1 MASATRDR
9 RAAAGT
15 RARPPGAGARSTGP
29 RRREI
34 EIIDA
39 AARVFARRG
48 YHGTTTTDIADEL
61 GMRQASLYYYFPSK
75 EAALEAVVERGVE
88 GFVAAAR
95 AIQGSKTPTREKLKA
110 LISAHISPITDRH
123 DYVRVFLKERHNLPH
138 GSRRRIGR
146 QSRTVERI
154 FESVIA
160 EGIRDGSFAKSTD
173 ARLATLAVLGMCNS
187 VHEWWQREGRAIG
200 EVAAAYADIAT
211 FGIASAAS
219 GDELRRNSSLR

>member
-1 MASATRDR
+1 MASATRER
-9 RAAAGT
+9 RAAVRS
-15 RARPPGAGARSTGP
+15 RARAPRAPARSAGP

-39 AARVFARRG
+39 AARVFSRRG

-88 GFVAAAR
+88 GFVEAAR
-95 AIQGSKTPTREKLKA
+95 TIKASNTPSRDKLKA
-110 LISAHISPITDRH
+110 LISAHISPITYRH
-123 DYVRVFLKERHNLPH
+123 DYVRVFLKERHNLPL

-160 EGIRDGSFAKSTD
+160 EGMRDGSFSKSTD

-187 VHEWWQREGRAIG
+187 VHEWWQREGRSIE
-200 EVAAAYADIAT
+200 EVSAAYAEIAT
-211 FGIASAAS
+211 CGVAALPR
-219 GDELRRNSSLR
+219 GEDLRRNTSLR